1 MFFSISHVKNL
12 YEPTSRLI
20 MSIEV
25 ISILVLFLSFF
36 ILLLLKV
43 PVAYSIGISTTI
55 SLLLNIDRLPGLT
68 TIAQRMTTGIDSFA
82 LLAIPFFVLAGEIMK
97 RGGIAN
103 RLINFAK
110 SLVSSLPG
118 GLAYVNILAS
128 MLFGAISGSALAAT
142 SAIGSIM
149 TDRMEEEGLPRAFS
163 ASVNITS
170 STTGLLIPPSNILIV
185 FALASGGSASVAA
198 LFIAGYLPGILL
210 GLALMGYVAF
220 VAVKRDFV
228 KGTRASFKEVWGYFS
243 KAFFSLLLL
252 VVVVGGIVAGIFTAT
267 EASVIAVLYA
277 AVLALIYGDVSTK
290 GFPDILLTSA
300 KTTAVVMFLICTS
313 MAMSWLFSFESIP
326 ELMSNFLL
334 SQFSNKFAIF
344 LVINIVLL
352 LVGTFM
358 DMTPAVLIFTPIFLP
373 VVVALGMEP
382 VHFGIVM
389 VLNLCIG
396 LCTPPVGTILFVGSG
411 IANISVT
418 QVIKPLIPFLIIMV
432 IVLLLVTYI
441 PEISMILP
449 RLFHL

>member
-1 MFFSISHVKNL
+1 
-12 YEPTSRLI
+12 

-25 ISILVLFLSFF
+25 ISILVLFVTFF
-36 ILLLLKV
+36 ALLLLKV
-43 PVAYSIGISTTI
+43 PVAYSIGISTTL
-55 SLLLNIDRLPGLT
+55 SLLLNIDKLPGIT

-110 SLVSSLPG
+110 SLVVSLPG
-118 GLAYVNILAS
+118 GLAYVNVLAS
-128 MLFGAISGSALAAT
+128 MLFGAISGSAIAAT

-149 TDRMEEEGLPRAFS
+149 TDRMEEEGFPREFS

-185 FALASGGSASVAA
+185 YALASGGAASVAA

-210 GLALMGYVAF
+210 GVALMGYIAF
-220 VAVKRDFV
+220 VAVKRDFSS
-228 KGTRASFKEVWGYFS
+228 GERLPFRQIWTFFR

-252 VVVVGGIVAGIFTAT
+252 VIVVGGIVAGVFTAT

-277 AVLALIYGDVSTK
+277 AVLALIYGDMKVK
-290 GFPDILLTSA
+290 DFPSILLTSA

-313 MAMSWLFSFESIP
+313 MAMSWLFSFEGIP
-326 ELMSNFLL
+326 ELMSDFLL
-334 SQFSNKFAIF
+334 GQFSNKFIIF

-352 LVGTFM
+352 IIGTFM
-358 DMTPAVLIFTPIFLP
+358 DITPAVLIFTPIFLP
-373 VVVALGMEP
+373 VVMELGMDP
-382 VHFGIVM
+382 VHFGIVL

-396 LCTPPVGTILFVGSG
+396 LCTPPVGTILFVGAG
-411 IANISVT
+411 VAKVSVS
-418 QVIKPLIPFLIIMV
+418 QVIKPLLPFLAIM
-432 IVLLLVTYI
+432 IAVLLLILYI
-441 PEISMILP
+441 PQITMILP
-449 RLFHL
+449 ELFGL

>member
-1 MFFSISHVKNL
+1 
-12 YEPTSRLI
+12 

-25 ISILVLFLSFF
+25 ISIIVLFATFF
-36 ILLLLKV
+36 TLLMLKV

-55 SLLLNIDRLPGLT
+55 SLLLNIDKLPGIT
-68 TIAQRMTTGIDSFA
+68 TIAQRMITGIDSFA

-110 SLVSSLPG
+110 SIVASLPG
-118 GLAYVNILAS
+118 GLAYVNVLAS
-128 MLFGAISGSALAAT
+128 MLFGAISGSAIAAT

-149 TDRMEEEGLPRAFS
+149 TDRMEEEGYPREFS

-185 FALASGGSASVAA
+185 YALASGGTASVAA

-210 GLALMGYVAF
+210 GVAIMSYIAF
-220 VAVKRDFV
+220 VAITRKFT
-228 KGTRASFKEVWGYFS
+228 KGSRAPLSLIWTYFR

-252 VVVVGGIVAGIFTAT
+252 VIVVGGIVAGIFTAT
-267 EASVIAVLYA
+267 EASAIAVLYA
-277 AVLALIYGDVSTK
+277 AVLALIYGDISTK
-290 GFPDILLTSA
+290 DFPNILLTSA

-313 MAMSWLFSFESIP
+313 MAMSWLFSFEGIP
-326 ELMSNFLL
+326 ELISNFLL
-334 SQFSNKFAIF
+334 DQFSNKIVIF
-344 LVINIVLL
+344 LVINLVLL
-352 LVGTFM
+352 IIGTFM

-373 VVVALGMEP
+373 VVVALGMDP
-382 VHFGIVM
+382 VHFGIVL

-411 IANISVT
+411 IANVSVS
-418 QVIKPLIPFLIIMV
+418 QVVKPLLPFLLIMV
-432 IVLLLVTYI
+432 IVLLLITYI
-441 PEISMILP
+441 PEISMYLP
-449 RLFHL
+449 RLFEL

>member
-1 MFFSISHVKNL
+1 
-12 YEPTSRLI
+12 

-25 ISILVLFLSFF
+25 ISIIVLFASFF
-36 ILLLLKV
+36 TLLMLKV

-55 SLLLNIDRLPGLT
+55 SLLLNIDKLPGIT

-110 SLVSSLPG
+110 SLVASLPG
-118 GLAYVNILAS
+118 GLAYVNVLAS
-128 MLFGAISGSALAAT
+128 MLFGAISGSAIAAT

-163 ASVNITS
+163 ASINITS

-185 FALASGGSASVAA
+185 YALASGGTASVAA

-210 GLALMGYVAF
+210 GVAIIAYIAF
-220 VAVKRDFV
+220 VAITRKFA
-228 KGTRASFKEVWGYFS
+228 KGERAPLSLIWTYFR

-252 VVVVGGIVAGIFTAT
+252 VIVVGGIVAGVFTAT
-267 EASVIAVLYA
+267 EASAIAVLYA
-277 AVLALIYGDVSTK
+277 GVLALIYGDISTK
-290 GFPDILLTSA
+290 DFPEILLTSA

-313 MAMSWLFSFESIP
+313 MAMSWLFSFEGIP
-326 ELMSNFLL
+326 ALISNFLL
-334 SQFSNKFAIF
+334 EQFSNKIVIF
-344 LVINIVLL
+344 LVINLVLL
-352 LVGTFM
+352 IIGTFM

-373 VVVALGMEP
+373 VVTALGMHP
-382 VHFGIVM
+382 VHFGIVL

-411 IANISVT
+411 IANISVS
-418 QVIKPLIPFLIIMV
+418 QVVKPLLPFLLIMV
-432 IVLLLVTYI
+432 LVLLLITYI
-441 PEISMILP
+441 PSISMYLP
-449 RLFHL
+449 ELFDL

>member
-1 MFFSISHVKNL
+1 
-12 YEPTSRLI
+12 
-20 MSIEV
+20 MSIELL
-25 ISILVLFLSFF
+25 SILVLFVSFF
-36 ILLLLKV
+36 MLLLLKV
-43 PVAYSIGISTTI
+43 PVAYSIGISTTL
-55 SLLLNIDRLPGLT
+55 SLLLNIDRLPGIT
-68 TIAQRMTTGIDSFA
+68 TIAQRMTTGIDNFA

-110 SLVSSLPG
+110 SLVVSLPG
-118 GLAYVNILAS
+118 GLAYVNVLAS
-128 MLFGAISGSALAAT
+128 MLFGAISGSAIAAT

-149 TDRMEEEGLPRAFS
+149 TDRMEEEGFPREFS

-185 FALASGGSASVAA
+185 YALASGGLASVAA
-198 LFIAGYLPGILL
+198 LFVAGYLPGILL
-210 GLALMGYVAF
+210 GVALMGYIAF
-220 VAVKRDFV
+220 VAIRRDFS
-228 KGTRASFKEVWGYFS
+228 KGDPLPFKQIWTFFR

-252 VVVVGGIVAGIFTAT
+252 VIVVGGIVAGIFTAT

-277 AVLALIYGDVSTK
+277 AVLALIYGAIKVKDFSS
-290 GFPDILLTSA
+290 ILLTSA

-313 MAMSWLFSFESIP
+313 MAMSWLFSFEGIP

-334 SQFSNKFAIF
+334 DQFSNKFVIF

-358 DMTPAVLIFTPIFLP
+358 DITPAVLIFTPIFLP
-373 VVVALGMEP
+373 VVMELGMDP
-382 VHFGIVM
+382 VHFGIVL

-411 IANISVT
+411 VANISVS
-418 QVIKPLIPFLIIMV
+418 QVVKPLLPFLAIM
-432 IVLLLVTYI
+432 IFVLLLILYI
-441 PEISMILP
+441 PEITMILP
-449 RLFHL
+449 KLFGL